1 MATSSRK
8 TAADDGKTC
17 AVCDY
22 KLDDSAIKVRFGRHI
37 VEVCCEECAQKL
49 REARASANVGAKA

>member
-1 MATSSRK
+1 MASK
-8 TAADDGKTC
+8 KKATASGDRTC

-22 KLDDSAIKVRFGRHI
+22 KLDDDNAIKVRFGRHV

-49 REARASANVGAKA
+49 REARASAATATRE

>member
-1 MATSSRK
+1 MASK
-8 TAADDGKTC
+8 KKAAPAEKTC

-22 KLDDSAIKVRFGRHI
+22 ELDDSAIKVRFGRHV

-49 REARASANVGAKA
+49 REARAATAGAGS

>member
-1 MATSSRK
+1 MAE
-8 TAADDGKTC
+8 KTC

-22 KLDDSAIKVRFGRHI
+22 KLDGNAIQVKIGSRV

-49 REARASANVGAKA
+49 RESLESAQS

>member
-1 MATSSRK
+1 MASKKK
-8 TAADDGKTC
+8 TVVPAEKSC

-22 KLDDSAIKVRFGRHI
+22 KLDDSAIKVRFGRHV

-49 REARASANVGAKA
+49 REAGQGA